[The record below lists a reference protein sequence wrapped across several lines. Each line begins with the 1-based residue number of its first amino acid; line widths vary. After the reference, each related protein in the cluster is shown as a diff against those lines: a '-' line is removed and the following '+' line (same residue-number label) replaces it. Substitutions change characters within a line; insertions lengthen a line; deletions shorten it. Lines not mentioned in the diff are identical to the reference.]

1 MKGGFAMPKTA
12 LFNTQGDQVGEI
24 ELSESIFAIKVNE
37 AAMHQA
43 VLAYLANQRLATA
56 NTKTRTEVR
65 GGGRKPWR
73 QKGTGRARHGS
84 IRSPIWRGGG
94 ITFGP
99 RTERNFKQA
108 LPKKIRRLALK
119 SALTTKVNT
128 GQLIVLDQLT
138 MDAPKTKE
146 MVQVLDN
153 LKTGRKVLIITNAPE
168 VNVIK
173 SARNIPGVK
182 TTSANQLNVYD
193 ILNTDNLVITRDAVA
208 QVEEVFA

>member
-1 MKGGFAMPKTA
+1 MPKVALYNTA
-12 LFNTQGDQVGEI
+12 GEQQGEI
-24 ELSESIFAIKVNE
+24 ELSDAIFAANVSE

-43 VLAYLANQRLATA
+43 VLAYLANQRLGTA
-56 NTKTRTEVR
+56 KTKDRTEVR

-99 RTERNFKQA
+99 DGRRNYKQA

-119 SALTTKVNT
+119 SALTSKVNT
-128 GQLIVLDQLT
+128 GSLIVLDQFA

-146 MVQVLDN
+146 MVQVLSN
-153 LKTGRKVLIITNAPE
+153 LKTGRKVLIITDTPQE
-168 VNVIK
+168 NVIK

-182 TTSANQLNVYD
+182 TTSSNQLNVYD
-193 ILNTDNLVITRDAVA
+193 ILNTDNLVITRDAVV

>member
-1 MKGGFAMPKTA
+1 MPKVA
-12 LFNTQGDQVGEI
+12 LYNMEGAQVGEI
-24 ELSESIFAIKVNE
+24 ELSDAIFAATVSE

-43 VLAYLANQRLATA
+43 VLAYLANQRLGTA
-56 NTKTRTEVR
+56 KVKTRTEVR

-99 RTERNFKQA
+99 TGERNFKQVM
-108 LPKKIRRLALK
+108 PKKLKRLALK
-119 SALTTKVNT
+119 SALTVKVNA
-128 GQLIVLDQLT
+128 GSIIVVDSLT

-146 MVQVLDN
+146 MAKMLGN
-153 LKTGRKVLIITNAPE
+153 LNAGRKVLIVLDGSPE
-168 VNVIK
+168 NVVK

-182 TTSANQLNVYD
+182 TTHARQLNVYD
-193 ILNTDNLVITRDAVA
+193 ILNTDNLVMTRDAVA
-208 QVEEVFA
+208 RVEEVFA

>member
-1 MKGGFAMPKTA
+1 MPKVALYNTA
-12 LFNTQGDQVGEI
+12 GEQVGEI
-24 ELSESIFAIKVNE
+24 ELSDAVFGVNVNE
-37 AAMHQA
+37 GAMHQA
-43 VLAYLANQRLATA
+43 VLAYLANQRLGTA
-56 NTKTRTEVR
+56 KTKTRTEVS

-99 RTERNFKQA
+99 DGRRNYKQA
-108 LPKKIRRLALK
+108 LPRKIRRLALK
-119 SALTTKVNT
+119 SALTVKVNT
-128 GQLIVLDQLT
+128 GSLIVLDQLV

-146 MVQVLDN
+146 MASVLGN
-153 LKTGRKVLIITNAPE
+153 LKTGRKVLIVTGTTQE
-168 VNVIK
+168 NVVK

-182 TTSANQLNVYD
+182 TTNAGQLNVYD
-193 ILNTDNLVITRDAVA
+193 ILNTDNLVITRDAVT

>member
-1 MKGGFAMPKTA
+1 MPKVALYNTA
-12 LFNTQGDQVGEI
+12 GEQVGEI
-24 ELSESIFAIKVNE
+24 ELNDSVFAARVSE

-43 VLAYLANQRLATA
+43 VLAYLANQRLGTA
-56 NTKTRTEVR
+56 KTKTRTEVR

-99 RTERNFKQA
+99 TGQQNFKQA
-108 LPKKIRRLALK
+108 LPKKIKRLALK
-119 SALTTKVNT
+119 SALTVKVNT
-128 GQLIVLDQLT
+128 GSLIVLDQLT

-146 MVQVLDN
+146 MVAVLGN
-153 LKTGRKVLIITNAPE
+153 LKTGRKVLIVTGTTQE
-168 VNVIK
+168 NVVK

-182 TTSANQLNVYD
+182 TTNANQLNVYD

>member
-1 MKGGFAMPKTA
+1 MPKVA
-12 LFNTQGDQVGEI
+12 LYNTQGEQVGEI
-24 ELSESIFAIKVNE
+24 ELADSIFAIRVNE

-43 VLAYLANQRLATA
+43 VLAYLANQRLGTA
-56 NTKTRTEVR
+56 KTKTRTEVR

-99 RTERNFKQA
+99 TGQQNFKQVM
-108 LPKKIRRLALK
+108 PKKLKRLALK
-119 SALTTKVNT
+119 SALSSKFNT
-128 GQLIVLDQLT
+128 GSLIVLDQLT

-146 MVQVLDN
+146 MVQVLGN
-153 LKTGRKVLIITNAPE
+153 LKTGRKVLIITNTPE
-168 VNVIK
+168 ENVIK
-173 SARNIPGVK
+173 SAANIPGVK
-182 TTSANQLNVYD
+182 TTCANQLNVYD
-193 ILNTDNLVITRDAVA
+193 ILNTDNLVITRAAVV

>member
-1 MKGGFAMPKTA
+1 MPKVALYNTA
-12 LFNTQGDQVGEI
+12 GEQVGEI
-24 ELSESIFAIKVNE
+24 ELSDAIFAARVSE

-43 VLAYLANQRLATA
+43 VLAYLANQRLGTA
-56 NTKTRTEVR
+56 KTKTRTEVR

-99 RTERNFKQA
+99 TGQQNFKQA
-108 LPKKIRRLALK
+108 LPKKIKRLALK
-119 SALTTKVNT
+119 SALTVKVNA
-128 GQLIVLDQLT
+128 GSLIVLDQLT

-146 MVQVLDN
+146 IATVLGN
-153 LKTGRKVLIITNAPE
+153 LKTGRKVLIITGTTQE
-168 VNVIK
+168 NVVK

-182 TTSANQLNVYD
+182 TTNAGQLNVYD

-208 QVEEVFA
+208 RVEEVFA

>member
-1 MKGGFAMPKTA
+1 MPKVA
-12 LFNTQGDQVGEI
+12 LYNTLGEQVGEI
-24 ELSESIFAIKVNE
+24 ELADSIFAARVNE

-43 VLAYLANQRLATA
+43 VLAYLANQRLGTA
-56 NTKTRTEVR
+56 KTKTRTEVR

-99 RTERNFKQA
+99 TGQQNFKQV
-108 LPKKIRRLALK
+108 LPKKIKRLALK
-119 SALTTKVNT
+119 SALTSKFNT
-128 GQLIVLDQLT
+128 GSLIVLDQLT

-146 MVQVLDN
+146 MVQVLGN
-153 LKTGRKVLIITNAPE
+153 LNTGRKVLIITNTPE
-168 VNVIK
+168 ENVIK
-173 SARNIPGVK
+173 SAANIPGVK
-182 TTSANQLNVYD
+182 TTCANQLNVYD
-193 ILNTDNLVITRDAVA
+193 ILNTDNLVITREAVV

>member
-1 MKGGFAMPKTA
+1 MPKVALYNTA
-12 LFNTQGDQVGEI
+12 GEQVGDI
-24 ELSESIFAIKVNE
+24 ELSDSIFAAKVNV

-43 VLAYLANQRLATA
+43 VLAYLANQRLGTA
-56 NTKTRTEVR
+56 KTKVRSEVR

-99 RTERNFKQA
+99 TGEQNFKQVMPRK
-108 LPKKIRRLALK
+108 LRRLALK
-119 SALTTKVNT
+119 SALTVKLNAGSV
-128 GQLIVLDQLT
+128 IVLDQLT

-146 MVQVLDN
+146 MAAVLEN
-153 LKTGRKVLIITNAPE
+153 LKTGRKVLIVTGATQE
-168 VNVIK
+168 NVVK

-182 TTSANQLNVYD
+182 TTNAGQLNVHD
-193 ILNTDNLVITRDAVA
+193 ILNTDNLVITRDAVTR
-208 QVEEVFA
+208 VEEVFA

>member
-1 MKGGFAMPKTA
+1 MPKVA
-12 LFNTQGDQVGEI
+12 LYNQQGEQVGDVD
-24 ELSESIFAIKVNE
+24 LSEAVFAVQVNT

-56 NTKTRTEVR
+56 KTKTRTEVR

-99 RTERNFKQA
+99 TGQQNFKQVM
-108 LPKKIRRLALK
+108 PKKLKRLALK
-119 SALTTKVNT
+119 SALTAKVNT
-128 GQLIVLDQLT
+128 GSLIVLDALT
-138 MDAPKTKE
+138 MDVPKTKE
-146 MVQVLDN
+146 MMQVLAN
-153 LKTGRKVLIITNAPE
+153 LNVGRKVLI
-168 VNVIK
+168 VLDGSQQDQVIK

-182 TTSANQLNVYD
+182 TTHAGQLNVYD
-193 ILNTDNLVITRDAVA
+193 ILNTDKLVITRAAVTR
-208 QVEEVFA
+208 VEEVFA

>member
-1 MKGGFAMPKTA
+1 MPKAA
-12 LFNTQGDQVGEI
+12 LYNQQGEQIGEV
-24 ELSESIFAIKVNE
+24 ELPDAIFAVKVNE

-56 NTKTRTEVR
+56 KTKTRTEVR

-94 ITFGP
+94 VVFGP
-99 RTERNFKQA
+99 DGQRNYKQA
-108 LPKKIRRLALK
+108 LPKKVRRLALK
-119 SALTTKVNT
+119 SALTTKVNA
-128 GQLIVLDQLT
+128 GSLIVLDALV

-146 MVQVLDN
+146 MVRLLEKLN
-153 LKTGRKVLIITNAPE
+153 AGRKTLLILDCLQE
-168 VNVIK
+168 NVVK

-182 TTSANQLNVYD
+182 TTHAGQLNVYD
-193 ILNTDNLVITRDAVA
+193 ILNNDNLVVTRDAVT
-208 QVEEVFA
+208 QMEEVLA

>member
-1 MKGGFAMPKTA
+1 MPKVALYNTA
-12 LFNTQGDQVGEI
+12 GEQVGEI
-24 ELSESIFAIKVNE
+24 ELNDSVFAAKISE

-43 VLAYLANQRLATA
+43 VLAYLANQRLGTA
-56 NTKTRTEVR
+56 KTKTRTEVR

-99 RTERNFKQA
+99 TGQQNFKQA
-108 LPKKIRRLALK
+108 LPRKIKRLALK
-119 SALTTKVNT
+119 SALTVKVNA
-128 GQLIVLDQLT
+128 GSLIVLDQLT

-146 MVQVLDN
+146 MVAVLGN
-153 LKTGRKVLIITNAPE
+153 LNTGRKVLIVTGTTQE
-168 VNVIK
+168 NVVK

-182 TTSANQLNVYD
+182 TTNANQLNVYD